1 MPEEIIPQPSMG
13 EPQGLESDM
22 SRLKEEILK
31 HKENPELQGTGDRE
45 IVRMAL
51 RSVSDVPAPSAPA
64 PADGAQSPYL
74 PSYAQSASPAA
85 KLEIEYL
92 VDLALR
98 EGISK
103 ANATASKS
111 SPFILDA
118 FHDALSGKI
127 YPELQ
132 RRKLVD

>member
-1 MPEEIIPQPSMG
+1 MPEEIIPQPSIE
-13 EPQGLESDM
+13 EPKGLESDM

-51 RSVSDVPAPSAPA
+51 RSVSDAPA
-64 PADGAQSPYL
+64 PAVPASSSTQSPYL
-74 PSYAQSASPAA
+74 PSYAESASPAA

-98 EGISK
+98 EGIAK

-118 FHDALSGKI
+118 FHDALSGKL